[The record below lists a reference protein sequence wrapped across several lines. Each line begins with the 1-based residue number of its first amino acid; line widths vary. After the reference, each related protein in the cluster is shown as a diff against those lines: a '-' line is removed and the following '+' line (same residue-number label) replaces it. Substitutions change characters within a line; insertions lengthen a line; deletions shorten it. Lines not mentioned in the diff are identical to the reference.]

1 MFVHLCFLKHFNTSH
16 LFCHTL
22 ALTTFSLHLCLFP
35 PQDTEPE
42 PDSYGRSGHLQF
54 VLYAALA
61 VCPVCAAHPGKH
73 GKINIVRECGG
84 EWKGST
90 EIKEKIE
97 TWREQRTGSA
107 GAKKSDAGQHGK
119 EIK

>member
-16 LFCHTL
+16 LYLCHTL

-42 PDSYGRSGHLQF
+42 QDGYGRSGHLQF

-61 VCPVCAAHPGKH
+61 VCPVCAAHPGKKS
-73 GKINIVRECGG
+73 KINIVRECGG
-84 EWKGST
+84 GME
-90 EIKEKIE
+90 
-97 TWREQRTGSA
+97 REHR
-107 GAKKSDAGQHGK
+107 D
-119 EIK
+119 

>member
-61 VCPVCAAHPGKH
+61 VCPVCAAHPGKQ

-84 EWKGST
+84 DWKGST

>member
-1 MFVHLCFLKHFNTSH
+1 M
-16 LFCHTL
+16 
-22 ALTTFSLHLCLFP
+22 
-35 PQDTEPE
+35 
-42 PDSYGRSGHLQF
+42 
-54 VLYAALA
+54 LYAALA
-61 VCPVCAAHPGKH
+61 VCPVCAAHPGKR

-107 GAKKSDAGQHGK
+107 RAKNQTLGNIAKKLKKNQKD
-119 EIK
+119 

>member
-16 LFCHTL
+16 LISATPL
-22 ALTTFSLHLCLFP
+22 PLTTFSLHLCLFP

-61 VCPVCAAHPGKH
+61 VCPVCAAHPGKQ

-84 EWKGST
+84 EGKGST

-107 GAKKSDAGQHGK
+107 GAKNQTLGNIAKK
-119 EIK
+119 

>member
-16 LFCHTL
+16 LICHTL

-61 VCPVCAAHPGKH
+61 VCPVCAAHPGKQ

-84 EWKGST
+84 DWKGST